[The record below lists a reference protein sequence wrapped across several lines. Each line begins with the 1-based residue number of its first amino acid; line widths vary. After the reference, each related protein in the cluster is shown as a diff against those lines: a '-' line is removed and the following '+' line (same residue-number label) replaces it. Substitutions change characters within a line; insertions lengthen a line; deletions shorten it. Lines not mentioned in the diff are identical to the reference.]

1 MACPITVAKFV
12 GTISLGLLTG
22 VSYSVSNIAIP
33 TLQALPTASNAA
45 NALKN
50 LQTRTRRRVLR
61 FSTAAAIS
69 LVTAFS
75 MSSPRRKHPYLIWTS
90 LFALIGG
97 SGLEWWSTGSIKTVC
112 CASVCCGSSGGSSWV
127 GSWVA
132 TRFGC
137 GSKKSSKTTIEEDL
151 SSNGASSEIEIVD
164 VADAQSAGASAT
176 GTPAPEEADVNGES
190 VQREMI
196 RERRLQKVRTLILGL
211 GFSMGVVGI
220 WGDGA

>member
-1 MACPITVAKFV
+1 MKRQ
-12 GTISLGLLTG
+12 G

-33 TLQALPTASNAA
+33 ALQALPTASNAA
-45 NALKN
+45 NTLKDI
-50 LQTRTRRRVLR
+50 QKRTRRRVLR

-69 LVTAFS
+69 LLTAFS

-97 SGLEWWSTGSIKTVC
+97 GGLEWWSTGSLKAVC
-112 CASVCCGSSGGSSWV
+112 CASVCCGSSGRSSSGFGI
-127 GSWVA
+127 GSWFA
-132 TRFGC
+132 TRLGC
-137 GSKKSSKTTIEEDL
+137 GNKKNSKNVIEEDL
-151 SSNGASSEIEIVD
+151 STSGAGSEIEIVE
-164 VADAQSAGASAT
+164 ATDAQSAGASAT
-176 GTPAPEEADVNGES
+176 ATPAPEEEDVNGES
-190 VQREMI
+190 VELEMV